1 MKDMAQHQVE
11 GCFPTILGNGG
22 GFNLSTK
29 INYNARYQRFAL
41 LQYMKGQ
48 VSNFR

>member
-1 MKDMAQHQVE
+1 MAQHQVE

-29 INYNARYQRFAL
+29 INYKFAL